1 MPSQHDGRQRPAGIR
16 DVARVAGVSVAT
28 ASFALNGRPG
38 VAEDTRKRIVAVAAN
53 LGYRANTQAQA
64 LRRGQTTTYGIV
76 VRNFANPFF
85 LEVLGGAEEIAS
97 ECGATLLVLDSRYS
111 PERERGHVREMAA
124 QRLAGLAIAS
134 VGTGGSI
141 RLWQELRAGAPVV
154 ALNTVV
160 DAVGVSR
167 VCPDNAAAV
176 ELPLRRLAELGH
188 ASVAFLSAPRRL
200 MADPDRLHHFQQLA
214 PELGL
219 RAHVMYSPLT
229 LADVRQ
235 ATLAVLAAANAPT
248 AIITNSDYTAH
259 AVYKAARELSLRIGP
274 EISVVGHDDL
284 PTSELL
290 DPPLATI
297 ALDGREMGRRLM
309 RRLLGSDSPG
319 DYVAPVELVERASLQ
334 APGSL
339 VQGGLTGPGDGSL
352 SRASTR

>member
-1 MPSQHDGRQRPAGIR
+1 M
-16 DVARVAGVSVAT
+16 
-28 ASFALNGRPG
+28 
-38 VAEDTRKRIVAVAAN
+38 
-53 LGYRANTQAQA
+53 
-64 LRRGQTTTYGIV
+64 V

-141 RLWQELRAGAPVV
+141 RLWHELRAGAPVV

-160 DAVGVSR
+160 DGAIGVSR

-188 ASVAFLSAPRRL
+188 ASVAFLSAPLRL
-200 MADPDRLHHFQQLA
+200 MADPDRLHHFQRLA
-214 PELGL
+214 RELCL

-235 ATLAVLAAANAPT
+235 AALAMLAGANAPT
-248 AIITNSDYTAH
+248 AVITNSDYTAH

-274 EISVVGHDDL
+274 EISIVGHDDL

-290 DPPLATI
+290 EPPLATI

-309 RRLLGSDSPG
+309 RRLLGSDPPG

-334 APGSL
+334 AFGGPPHPG
-339 VQGGLTGPGDGSL
+339 
-352 SRASTR
+352 